1 MTALMHEGDTVH
13 GIPRL
18 ILRLEGL
25 LAFGLAVALH
35 WHLGFNWIFFALFF
49 LVPDVSM
56 LGYLRGPR
64 PGAAVYNIGHTYLT
78 PAALGLCGVLLST
91 DIAMAAALIWAAH
104 IGFDRILGYGLKYPD
119 NFQHTHLAR
128 SFQSG

>member
-1 MTALMHEGDTVH
+1 MTELMPANDTVH
-13 GIPRL
+13 GIPCL

-25 LAFGLAVALH
+25 LAFGVAVALY
-35 WHLGFNWIFFALFF
+35 WNLGFNWILFALLF
-49 LVPDVSM
+49 LAPDVSM

-78 PAALGLCGVLLST
+78 PAALGLFGVLLST

-104 IGFDRILGYGLKYPD
+104 IGFDRILRYGLKYPD
-119 NFQHTHLAR
+119 NFQHTHLGR
-128 SFQSG
+128 SLHSD